1 MENIA
6 FFDNLENL
14 QKKALLAMEK
24 MKNLGENKIQN
35 VIKEADSILMCP
47 KEVFEAGVTLDVR
60 TSKASI
66 PQESTV
72 RSENPIIF
80 ENQAHQDNVK
90 YPLVE
95 DEAPDESAGSET
107 VESEISTTISLIKNS
122 ASASTEKTIPENPR
136 TMEALTIPDASR
148 IICSADMG
156 GSEEDTIALA
166 KQDLLILQN
175 HKIQTSTLLCNG
187 KWEDYRRCMKKCTK
201 IHFKF
206 QLPWFKALQPARPRQ
221 LMHHLLLIFP

>member
-1 MENIA
+1 
-6 FFDNLENL
+6 
-14 QKKALLAMEK
+14 
-24 MKNLGENKIQN
+24 MKNIQIQN
-35 VIKEADSILMCP
+35 VNKEADSILMCP

-60 TSKASI
+60 TSEASI
-66 PQESTV
+66 PQESPV

-122 ASASTEKTIPENPR
+122 ASASTEKTIPEKPR

-166 KQDLLILQN
+166 KQDEPSHSAEPQDPNFNLAMQREMGRLQKMHEEM
-175 HKIQTSTLLCNG
+175 HKNPFCKSFCPRPDDN
-187 KWEDYRRCMKKCTK
+187 
-201 IHFKF
+201 F
-206 QLPWFKALQPARPRQ
+206 PASRDGIRNNSRSFNFHGSKLFNQ
-221 LMHHLLLIFP
+221 RAQGN

>member
-1 MENIA
+1 
-6 FFDNLENL
+6 
-14 QKKALLAMEK
+14 
-24 MKNLGENKIQN
+24 
-35 VIKEADSILMCP
+35 MCP

-201 IHFKF
+201 IHFVGVF
-206 QLPWFKALQPARPRQ
+206 VPAQMITSRLVAMASETTPEVSTSMVQ
-221 LMHHLLLIFP
+221 SSSASAPKTIDASLAPNFPIVPMQGFIDQSNNL